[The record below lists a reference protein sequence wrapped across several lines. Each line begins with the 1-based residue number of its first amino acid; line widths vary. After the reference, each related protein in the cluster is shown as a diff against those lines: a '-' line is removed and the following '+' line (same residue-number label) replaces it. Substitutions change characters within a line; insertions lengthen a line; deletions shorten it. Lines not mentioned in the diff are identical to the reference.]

1 MSEDQKQASER
12 MIGIHRELADECD
25 DPNSLTVRF
34 HKERIAYLKS
44 ELEGM

>member
-1 MSEDQKQASER
+1 MSEEQKQASKR
-12 MIGIHRELADECD
+12 MIGIHRELADECE

-44 ELEGM
+44 KLKGM